1 MIRASEVQ
9 NSRSDN
15 DKLFLL
21 RIDKASS
28 QRIIAVLD
36 NYPVSEPLPKLL
48 LGSPVLLAVLTQNE
62 SIILLLL
69 GPTFLFQLLFIVYFH
84 IHSFQQTRLSSG
96 KSGYHLIP
104 ITHTGNPQPETR
116 VKFSSDQCLRTSQP
130 IPIPIAIAVPVTI
143 PVPVTISGRD
153 FHEFLVERVNDQL
166 QATVHL

>member
-36 NYPVSEPLPKLL
+36 NHPVSEPLPKLF

-62 SIILLLL
+62 GIILLLL
-69 GPTFLFQLLFIVYFH
+69 GPTFLFQLLFIVYFD
-84 IHSFQQTRLSSG
+84 IHNFQQTRLSSG

-116 VKFSSDQCLRTSQP
+116 VKFSSDQCLCTSDS
-130 IPIPIAIAVPVTI
+130 ISIPIAVRVT
-143 PVPVTISGRD
+143 VDMTVSGRD

-166 QATVHL
+166 QTTVHL